1 MPALIKPDVVRAHTL
16 ENAMHFR
23 PSFYAVPATPTW
35 FGPLRPLGTW
45 RLLGPLLLLGIVL
58 LLGGCSSLSSPS
70 ATVAASSSTEAKRE
84 AKREA
89 KAEVC
94 RQAHQTFRQALSQGH
109 TEKARREAEGLFRN
123 AACATR
129 LTYLPVWSLRDLT
142 RDESLLR
149 TYIAQARKS
158 SLAED
163 ASLAG
168 QAARA
173 YLTTVELYLGAE
185 FEAASRALR
194 ALEAQLD
201 TGAYQDEPALQQL
214 ARSQIMFLQ
223 AVIAERRAQRSDF
236 QACVSY
242 WESPEEWKPQEL
254 KTGLYYQL
262 AVRMQKV
269 FARVWSGLND
279 MHAQRLMAGSR
290 VKGSDALETLVSPK
304 LFEARVLID
313 ELFYEFSRPE
323 YQPIVETFQMEQ
335 VPELALKGVNDIID
349 AYYASADE
357 YRGQFQS
364 GTAYLI
370 RAREI
375 SDKFLRDV
383 HRRIAESRQGGCADQ
398 F

>member
-1 MPALIKPDVVRAHTL
+1 MQ
-16 ENAMHFR
+16 FR
-23 PSFYAVPATPTW
+23 LSFDSVLARWTQLGAS
-35 FGPLRPLGTW
+35 PLPG
-45 RLLGPLLLLGIVL
+45 VL
-58 LLGGCSSLSSPS
+58 LLCALLISGCSSLSAPP
-70 ATVAASSSTEAKRE
+70 AAVAAVAAAPTVDAKRE

-94 RQAHQTFRQALSQGH
+94 RQAHQNFREALSRGE
-109 TEKARREAEGLFRN
+109 TEKARREADGLFRN
-123 AACATR
+123 GACATR

-142 RDESLLR
+142 RDENLLR
-149 TYIAQARKS
+149 AYIALARKS
-158 SLAED
+158 SLAGD
-163 ASLAG
+163 ATPAG

-173 YLTTVELYLGAE
+173 YLTTIELYLGAE

-194 ALEAQLD
+194 ALEAQLNAG
-201 TGAYQDEPALQQL
+201 TYLDEPALQQL

-223 AVIAERRAQRSDF
+223 AVIAERRAQRPDF

-242 WESPEEWKPQEL
+242 WENPEEWKPQEL

-262 AVRMQKV
+262 AVRLQSV

-290 VKGSDALETLVSPK
+290 VKGSDALDTLVSPK

-313 ELFYEFSRPE
+313 ELFYEFSRTD
-323 YQPIVETFQMEQ
+323 YQPIVEDFQMEL
-335 VPELALKGVNDIID
+335 VPELALKGVNDVID
-349 AYYASADE
+349 AYYTSADE
-357 YRGQFQS
+357 YKGQFQS

-370 RAREI
+370 RAREL